1 MFRRVVHIES
11 HKEDLI
17 GCRAEEPTPPSQHL
31 VPTFERVTS
40 HTSSRGRRRQ
50 RSEKAATKLEALLL
64 LKEGSG
70 WTRWT
75 TPADCFWAETS
86 SFFFTSATFSF
97 SSILL
102 LPRLSQPIWPP
113 RPASSS
119 SSMMSP
125 IGGWFSPRKFPI
137 GGLFSTITS
146 AIGGSI
152 SSFSSS
158 TSELKTAPS
167 CSWW

>member
-11 HKEDLI
+11 FKEDLI

-31 VPTFERVTS
+31 VRTFERVTS
-40 HTSSRGRRRQ
+40 HTTSRGRRRQ
-50 RSEKAATKLEALLL
+50 RSENAATKLEALLL
-64 LKEGSG
+64 LKEGLG

-75 TPADCFWAETS
+75 TPADCFWAEAS
-86 SFFFTSATFSF
+86 SFFFTSATLSF

-102 LPRLSQPIWPP
+102 LARLSQPIWAP

-119 SSMMSP
+119 SSIMSP
-125 IGGWFSPRKFPI
+125 IGGWLSPMTSPI

-152 SSFSSS
+152 SSSSS
-158 TSELKTAPS
+158 TSELKTAPP